1 MIILIALV
9 INLVI
14 SLIVTNSAKS
24 RDISTSKVF
33 LISFFLT
40 PILGMFVT
48 LLAKE
53 AVDQEEAKEETFEVK
68 EDKFMNA
75 MRGVYERIFA

>member
-53 AVDQEEAKEETFEVK
+53 AVDQGEAKEKTFEVK

-75 MRGVYERIFA
+75 MRGAYERIFA

>member
-14 SLIVTNSAKS
+14 SLIVANSAKS

-53 AVDQEEAKEETFEVK
+53 AVDQEEEEEEKFEVK
-68 EDKFMNA
+68 EDKLMNSI
-75 MRGVYERIFA
+75 RGTYERIFA